1 MIKKNKGFILVTT
14 FVTLLPMFVGLFLWN
29 QLPDKMPT
37 HFNGQGIVDGYSG
50 KPFAVIGIYLFCA
63 AMHLLCAFVTA
74 ADPRKSNI
82 SQKIYRLI
90 LSICPLVSLFVAVT
104 MYGTALNYKI
114 LSVDTLSILL
124 VGVLYIVLGNY
135 LPKCRQNYT
144 IGIKLPWT
152 LSNEDTWNYTHR
164 MAGKWWIGGGIL
176 TILTSFQHLVDPVY
190 IFIAITLI
198 ITLIPAVASYLYYR
212 KHMGF

>member
-1 MIKKNKGFILVTT
+1 MITSLII
-14 FVTLLPMFVGLFLWN
+14 LLPVLVGLLLWH
-29 QLPDKMPT
+29 QLPEQIPV
-37 HFNGQGIVDGYSG
+37 HFNSEGVADSYQSKLWGVT
-50 KPFAVIGIYLFCA
+50 FIYLVIFACHWFA
-63 AMHLLCAFVTA
+63 AIITSV
-74 ADPRKSNI
+74 DPRRKNI
-82 SQKIYRLI
+82 SSKIYRLV
-90 LSICPLVSLFVAVT
+90 LWICPVISVFVGVT
-104 MYGTALNYKI
+104 IYGTALNWPWVNI
-114 LSVDTLSILL
+114 NFMANLL
-124 VGVLYIVLGNY
+124 LGVIFIVIGNY

-176 TILTSFQHLVDPVY
+176 TILASFQHLIDPVY